1 MRLQMKT
8 FKDFLKEEEEAEE
21 FDQKINETV
30 QLIKKDCAPYL
41 AARGKTR
48 LYRGLKNLD
57 TKTTVFKDG
66 ENDNKLVLNIPVRK
80 DRAAKDSGAWLH
92 KALGNFTKEAYG
104 KNYRTEAVFAAGST
118 NTASTYGQP
127 FQIFP
132 KGDFDYIWSPYILDA
147 LNLDSNLILNQ
158 LLYWALSENET
169 EELYAWVKE
178 VVLDVIKMSDALR
191 DIIAKAT
198 NPSDFRKRLDASRPN
213 FDELHE
219 EIKSGKFHSKYIL
232 PELLKRHG
240 KKLYQHN
247 ANLDGAPP
255 TAEIMIA
262 CDSYYA
268 IHRTITDLV
277 NSKL

>member
-8 FKDFLKEEEEAEE
+8 FKDFLKEEEE

-80 DRAAKDSGAWLH
+80 NRNAKDSAAWLH
-92 KALGNFTKEAYG
+92 NALGNFTKEAYG

-118 NTASTYGQP
+118 DTASAYGQA

-147 LNLDSNLILNQ
+147 LNLDSNLLFNHLI
-158 LLYWALSENET
+158 YWALSENEK
-169 EELYAWVKE
+169 EELFAWVKE
-178 VVLDVIKMSDALR
+178 VALDALTMSDDLR
-191 DIIAKAT
+191 EILSKST
-198 NPSDFRKRLDASRPN
+198 NTYDARNRIEASGEN
-213 FDELHE
+213 HE
-219 EIKSGKFHSKYIL
+219 VLLAEIKDDKFHTKYIL

-247 ANLDGAPP
+247 ANLDGAPRA
-255 TAEIMIA
+255 AEIMIA

>member
-8 FKDFLKEEEEAEE
+8 FKIFLQEEEE

-57 TKTTVFKDG
+57 TKTSVFKDG

-80 DRAAKDSGAWLH
+80 DRTAKDSGAWLH

-147 LNLDSNLILNQ
+147 LNLDSNLLFNHLI
-158 LLYWALSENET
+158 YWALSENEK
-169 EELYAWVKE
+169 EELFAWVKE
-178 VVLDVIKMSDALR
+178 VALDTLTMSDDLR
-191 DIIAKAT
+191 EILSKST
-198 NPSDFRKRLDASRPN
+198 NTYDARNRIEASGEN
-213 FDELHE
+213 HE
-219 EIKSGKFHSKYIL
+219 VLLAEIKDDKFHTKYIL